1 MDIKQSHYQDSFNI
15 NVLLKVHIMWSK
27 VIVTTT
33 FNAMKLLDVALLLL
47 ISKRLIPFVA
57 VLMFPFKVG
66 QKRVLVMFGQKAT
79 YGARAR
85 N

>member
-1 MDIKQSHYQDSFNI
+1 
-15 NVLLKVHIMWSK
+15 
-27 VIVTTT
+27 
-33 FNAMKLLDVALLLL
+33 MKLLDVALLLL
-47 ISKRLIPFVA
+47 ISKRLTPFVA

-66 QKRVLVMFGQKAT
+66 QKRIRVMFGQKAT